1 MNSSASNPKFEQM
14 IGHFDDDID
23 DFVPLL
29 SHLSEKFR
37 SKSISDQ
44 HYSIDQNLDQI
55 RKNKEDTAVFISTGD
70 DGRIMATATANRLWT
85 PSLEGWV
92 DDVVTLPE
100 ATGRGLGR
108 AAMNSL
114 HEWFD
119 EKDVETIRLTSAAS
133 RGPAGNLYESM
144 GYVEGGT
151 VWRADLYKNN
161 TIEASESAKTL
172 SNLSLSDIYDLR
184 YGMDAIADNAD
195 AEEYDY
201 LFNAAQSETSKL
213 VVGLDVNNVIAR
225 TAIAATARI
234 PSGNKAWLYDIKAEN
249 FDDKVRTIREA
260 HGAFMKDGISSANVM
275 TFEDADDEIID
286 ALLATGY
293 DPRDTRLYTRK

>member
-1 MNSSASNPKFEQM
+1 
-14 IGHFDDDID
+14 
-23 DFVPLL
+23 
-29 SHLSEKFR
+29 
-37 SKSISDQ
+37 
-44 HYSIDQNLDQI
+44 
-55 RKNKEDTAVFISTGD
+55 
-70 DGRIMATATANRLWT
+70 
-85 PSLEGWV
+85 
-92 DDVVTLPE
+92 
-100 ATGRGLGR
+100 
-108 AAMNSL
+108 
-114 HEWFD
+114 
-119 EKDVETIRLTSAAS
+119 
-133 RGPAGNLYESM
+133 
-144 GYVEGGT
+144 
-151 VWRADLYKNN
+151 
-161 TIEASESAKTL
+161 
-172 SNLSLSDIYDLR
+172 
-184 YGMDAIADNAD
+184 MDAIADNAD

-275 TFEDADDEIID
+275 TFEDTDDEIID